1 MPLTQRINR
10 QHTRMARV
18 PPTAAVAVAIVL
30 TLMGC
35 NERFDEVP
43 ETFLDEPAWLAS
55 TQAPTLESRE
65 DVLTLWQSE
74 KRCCDDDQA
83 LFDNAKVL
91 YKACYMAIANDS
103 GNRDLVAQCLK
114 LMTHQMPAPI
124 VRTIHGHYLENYFD
138 YRAPTDD
145 CVNCLP
151 GDHIARVSQD
161 YARSIAYA
169 GNHKGAL
176 ARLQHVLDKRGNE
189 ISPFIKMDLHANMAW
204 YYQKSS
210 FDKEDLAALQQA
222 YTDLEPQPQS
232 SRGVHQTYARFGKAI
247 ERLRE
252 SAPGNH

>member
-103 GNRDLVAQCLK
+103 GNR
-114 LMTHQMPAPI
+114 
-124 VRTIHGHYLENYFD
+124 
-138 YRAPTDD
+138 
-145 CVNCLP
+145 
-151 GDHIARVSQD
+151 
-161 YARSIAYA
+161 
-169 GNHKGAL
+169 
-176 ARLQHVLDKRGNE
+176 
-189 ISPFIKMDLHANMAW
+189 KMDLHANMAW